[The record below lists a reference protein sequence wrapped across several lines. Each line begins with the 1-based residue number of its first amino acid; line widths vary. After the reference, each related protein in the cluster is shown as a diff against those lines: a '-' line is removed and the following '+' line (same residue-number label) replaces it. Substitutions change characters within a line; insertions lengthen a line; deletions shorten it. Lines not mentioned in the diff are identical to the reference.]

1 DGRARRRP
9 RHDVLQRPHV
19 PAELSQRHLLG
30 PAWFLEPDH
39 AGGRA
44 CDVHPAQGR
53 RHRRQD
59 RSVRRRLAHRERRIS
74 WPARRRRTA
83 PGRVA
88 AGVRRFRRRHLSHL
102 VRGPL
107 TSSLRAALLA
117 GAVRSCRRDLKSMP
131 SHRRTVRRIAV
142 AALLLATAAPS
153 AAGDVA
159 AGRRKAIAC
168 QACHGLDGLSKL
180 PDAPHLA
187 GQPERYLMK
196 SLDEYRK
203 GVRKNELMSIV
214 VKDLSDQDIADL
226 ASYYGAIEISAQPPK
241 YPEGRLRRATW

>member
-1 DGRARRRP
+1 MT
-9 RHDVLQRPHV
+9 
-19 PAELSQRHLLG
+19 
-30 PAWFLEPDH
+30 
-39 AGGRA
+39 
-44 CDVHPAQGR
+44 
-53 RHRRQD
+53 RRQ
-59 RSVRRRLAHRERRIS
+59 
-74 WPARRRRTA
+74 RTL
-83 PGRVA
+83 G
-88 AGVRRFRRRHLSHL
+88 
-102 VRGPL
+102 
-107 TSSLRAALLA
+107 
-117 GAVRSCRRDLKSMP
+117 
-131 SHRRTVRRIAV
+131 RIAV
-142 AALLLATAAPS
+142 AIVLLATAAPS
-153 AAGDVA
+153 AAGDAA

-241 YPEGRLRRATW
+241 

>member
-1 DGRARRRP
+1 MT
-9 RHDVLQRPHV
+9 
-19 PAELSQRHLLG
+19 
-30 PAWFLEPDH
+30 
-39 AGGRA
+39 
-44 CDVHPAQGR
+44 
-53 RHRRQD
+53 RRQ
-59 RSVRRRLAHRERRIS
+59 
-74 WPARRRRTA
+74 
-83 PGRVA
+83 
-88 AGVRRFRRRHLSHL
+88 
-102 VRGPL
+102 
-107 TSSLRAALLA
+107 RAV
-117 GAVRSCRRDLKSMP
+117 G
-131 SHRRTVRRIAV
+131 RIAV
-142 AALLLATAAPS
+142 AILLLATAAPA

-187 GQPERYLMK
+187 GQPEPYLMK

-241 YPEGRLRRATW
+241 